1 MMVGHLQPV
10 ASEGLMT
17 TAGEM
22 TCPVKFE
29 HGLDEWSIKLG
40 VQFEALKRPAAMPD
54 AMTYATNRF
63 KTQMRHWLDTGS
75 YTVEAYN
82 LFAAELMTELD
93 ACFGPRYGVVFR
105 GLALYGLETLPML
118 VGASGLWQAPARSQP
133 GWWWE

>member
-1 MMVGHLQPV
+1 M
-10 ASEGLMT
+10 AY
-17 TAGEM
+17 
-22 TCPVKFE
+22 
-29 HGLDEWSIKLG
+29 
-40 VQFEALKRPAAMPD
+40 AA
-54 AMTYATNRF
+54 NRF
-63 KTQMRHWLDTGS
+63 KTQMRHWLDTGT

-82 LFAAELMTELD
+82 LFAAELVIELD